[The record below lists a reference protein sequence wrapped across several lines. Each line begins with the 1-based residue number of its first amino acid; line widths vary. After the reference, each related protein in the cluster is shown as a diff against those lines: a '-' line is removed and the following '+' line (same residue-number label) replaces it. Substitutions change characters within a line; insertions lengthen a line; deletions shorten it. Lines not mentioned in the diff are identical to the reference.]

1 MLSPAQLLR
10 IGKLSKTLTQRSVH
24 RAGVVRPWAQCWA
37 ACKAGADYEDARFH
51 AFDRQGKPCWE
62 CATPIVRVARGG
74 CGLFYGPQCQAL

>member
-10 IGKLSKTLTQRSVH
+10 IGKLSKTLTQRSVQ

-37 ACKAGADYEDARFH
+37 ASKAGADYEDARFY

-62 CATPIVRVARGG
+62 CATPIVRAARGG
-74 CGLFYGPQCQAL
+74 RGLFYGPQCQAL